1 MQNRLTFALHFV
13 IGTTLMGIFVIAA
26 LSMGYG
32 TARPI
37 ILSGVAGFLLAIP
50 VSWLVARKITRSLQT
65 RA

>member
-37 ILSGVAGFLLAIP
+37 VIAVVAGFLLGIP
-50 VSWLVARKITRSLQT
+50 VSWLVARKITHLLKT
-65 RA
+65 